1 MMMYNWKKGLTLA
14 AILFAVMFTGCEE
27 SDGRSLFHSGITEQ
41 VDLSEIELPEEVNV
55 YRTSYWKVSDEQIFN
70 CFLHGNI
77 IEKESWA
84 EGPRYVTDGEME
96 SICLRDGG
104 VDWFGRVQDG
114 FSRNGISYSFYYDT
128 YGYEDSDAP
137 ALLRDFPITSY
148 YNSQE
153 DPAYRIAKDRTADGK
168 ESEYLK
174 TKELTISYMKKLNFP
189 EYQVQE
195 AAVIPALDGEES
207 ICLMYFSQTY
217 DGIPFTNLCFEKNG
231 SGPGYIYNRELNFD
245 ENMLQL
251 GSQLEI
257 FATEQEGIVR
267 WDSNATV
274 VVEETL
280 GTYQTVSA
288 DKAYEKVEA
297 LYQSIPAGRNPRLTY
312 AKLQYE
318 SLQKGEEMRLIP
330 VWVFGI
336 TETEKNSDG
345 VEKEIR
351 TYYIVNAV
359 TGEFFTDMELP

>member
-1 MMMYNWKKGLTLA
+1 M
-14 AILFAVMFTGCEE
+14 
-27 SDGRSLFHSGITEQ
+27 
-41 VDLSEIELPEEVNV
+41 
-55 YRTSYWKVSDEQIFN
+55 
-70 CFLHGNI
+70 
-77 IEKESWA
+77 
-84 EGPRYVTDGEME
+84 
-96 SICLRDGG
+96 
-104 VDWFGRVQDG
+104 
-114 FSRNGISYSFYYDT
+114 
-128 YGYEDSDAP
+128 
-137 ALLRDFPITSY
+137 
-148 YNSQE
+148 
-153 DPAYRIAKDRTADGK
+153 
-168 ESEYLK
+168 
-174 TKELTISYMKKLNFP
+174 
-189 EYQVQE
+189 
-195 AAVIPALDGEES
+195 
-207 ICLMYFSQTY
+207 
-217 DGIPFTNLCFEKNG
+217 CFEKNG